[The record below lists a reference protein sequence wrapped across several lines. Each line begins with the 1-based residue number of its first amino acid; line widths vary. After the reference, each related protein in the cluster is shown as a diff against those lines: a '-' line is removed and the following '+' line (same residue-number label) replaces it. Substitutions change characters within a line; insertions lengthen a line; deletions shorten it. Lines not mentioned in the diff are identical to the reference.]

1 MKASATRGATG
12 LTPACAGKTRSSRRP
27 APSSPAHP
35 RVCGENFAVATGDL
49 IERGSPPRVRGKPS
63 RRRLQGPRPR
73 LTPACAGKTGTRA
86 CAAPTMTAHPRVC
99 GENWEATPIGSSAP
113 GSPPR
118 VRGKLGEAL
127 LPIVTEGSPPRVRGK
142 HTGRMS
148 TSHATG
154 LTPACAGK
162 TRAASAVRLD
172 RGAHPRVCGE
182 NSRRTYRR
190 GALHGSPPRVRGKHD
205 DTITERVDRGLTPAC
220 AGKTSGPS
228 CRRSPR
234 PAHPRVCG
242 ENGLGPVVALSF
254 PGSPPRVR
262 GKPVIARSDQRV
274 QRLTP
279 ACAGKT
285 PSTVMLVT
293 LLTAHPR
300 VCGENQ
306 LRDGFI
312 LGFGGSPPRV
322 RGKLFSRGS

>member
-1 MKASATRGATG
+1 MRGKPGHHDGLRPAPR
-12 LTPACAGKTRSSRRP
+12 LTPACAGKTVLWAGALESP
-27 APSSPAHP
+27 AAHP

-63 RRRLQGPRPR
+63 RRRLQRPRPR

-190 GALHGSPPRVRGKHD
+190 GALHGSPPRVRGKPHNRP
-205 DTITERVDRGLTPAC
+205 ILRGRLGLTPAC
-220 AGKTSGPS
+220 AGKTTYCVCGTSTH
-228 CRRSPR
+228 

-242 ENGLGPVVALSF
+242 ENMVSTKGTARSE
-254 PGSPPRVR
+254 GSPPRVR
-262 GKPVIARSDQRV
+262 GKRV
-274 QRLTP
+274 ADPLDEGVAGLTP

-285 PSTVMLVT
+285 ART
-293 LLTAHPR
+293 
-300 VCGENQ
+300 
-306 LRDGFI
+306 
-312 LGFGGSPPRV
+312 
-322 RGKLFSRGS
+322 